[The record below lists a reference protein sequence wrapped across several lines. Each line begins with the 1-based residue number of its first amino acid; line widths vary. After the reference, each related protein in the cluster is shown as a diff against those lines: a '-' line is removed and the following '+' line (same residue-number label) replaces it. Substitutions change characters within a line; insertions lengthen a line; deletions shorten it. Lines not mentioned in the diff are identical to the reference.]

1 MRREWNSPLNELFWS
16 IVETPLSS
24 SLESLAKDWWWQRGR
39 QIWAN
44 RSQILRWFQIY
55 TKPNTAKW
63 GPNAALI
70 SYKWDHRS
78 SLLSLMTNL
87 YTDLLGGKDLTQ
99 SEKIKIYSKDWKV
112 RFLLTSHFTG
122 LGLLQTDLFSVFS
135 KKAEEAYRWDIRWL
149 THIDIIQHVDQPLS
163 FNLDKSTFEFHQLN
177 NKTISVFMSMQL
189 HGKDVLGPY
198 HEYCNDDMGSLSHG
212 ICQLKNLWQD
222 NSISLPIERVSQ

>member
-16 IVETPLSS
+16 IVETTLRS
-24 SLESLAKDWWWQRGR
+24 SLESLAKDWWWQQAR

-87 YTDLLGGKDLTQ
+87 YTNLLGGKDLTQ

-122 LGLLQTDLFSVFS
+122 LGLLQTDLFSVFP
-135 KKAEEAYRWDIRWL
+135 KKLRK
-149 THIDIIQHVDQPLS
+149 HID
-163 FNLDKSTFEFHQLN
+163 E
-177 NKTISVFMSMQL
+177 IS
-189 HGKDVLGPY
+189 
-198 HEYCNDDMGSLSHG
+198 DDWHTLISSNM
-212 ICQLKNLWQD
+212 
-222 NSISLPIERVSQ
+222 SISHLVLTWINQHLNFINSTTKQ